1 MPRKSDTIAINN
13 PKHDRRVK
21 LTEEDKE
28 NIRIEY
34 SKGDTSH
41 NKLAVKYGVSKRLIS
56 FVLNP
61 DKLEKAKEQFS
72 ERRKDGRY
80 YDKDKHREATRSH
93 RDHKKK
99 LYKEGLLVEDK

>member
-21 LTEEDKE
+21 LTDEDKE

-41 NKLAVKYGVSKRLIS
+41 NKLAAKYGVSKRLIS

-61 DKLEKAKEQFS
+61 DKLEKVKEQFS

-80 YDKDKHREATRSH
+80 YDKDKHREAIRSH

-99 LYKEGLLVEDK
+99 LYEEGLLVEDK